1 MSLTVSL
8 VAPSLAATHAVAASR
23 RRVLPAW

>member
-8 VAPSLAATHAVAASR
+8 VAPSLAATHAVAATVAGCCR
-23 RRVLPAW
+23 AG